1 MLADLTEVVQ
11 NTIPWYWHAVGY
23 GGQIVFGSRFY
34 VQWLASEKHKRSV
47 MPVVFWWL
55 SLAGGLLTLAYA
67 IYRLEGPFIM
77 ANIGGPPI
85 YARNLY
91 LIHRQRRLAASA
103 ASATGPGLPPAA
115 P

>member
-1 MLADLTEVVQ
+1 MLATVAEIVPDTV
-11 NTIPWYWHAVGY
+11 PWYWLAVGY

-34 VQWLASEKHKRSV
+34 VQWIASEKHRRSV

-55 SLAGGLLTLAYA
+55 SLVGGLLTLAYA

-91 LIHRQRRLAASA
+91 LIHKARRAQSA
-103 ASATGPGLPPAA
+103 GPPPTGPA
-115 P
+115 

>member
-1 MLADLTEVVQ
+1 MLGHLADEAATPLF
-11 NTIPWYWHAVGY
+11 WYVIGY

-47 MPVVFWWL
+47 MPVIFWWL
-55 SLAGGLLTLAYA
+55 SLIGGVMSLSYA
-67 IYRLEGPFIM
+67 LYIMEGPFIM

-91 LIHRQRRLAASA
+91 LIHKARRAPVAS
-103 ASATGPGLPPAA
+103 PKPPEA
-115 P
+115 